1 VNVWIDAPDEM
12 SAGGNFSAWVNVS
25 NVSNMGAADYDIIY
39 DPDVLEVTNIPYAG
53 GVIGGSPFPVDMWT
67 LSPPGVQGR
76 VRIINN
82 APGSSSVSG
91 SGYMAR
97 VYFHVVGS
105 PCNYSTIQPTPG
117 PFSGGLFD
125 SSTNNIPANWISD
138 SVHVGN

>member
-1 VNVWIDAPDEM
+1 VWIDAPDEV

-25 NVSNMGAADYDIIY
+25 NVSHLAAADYDVTY
-39 DPDVLEVTNIPYAG
+39 DPSVLNVTNVAG
-53 GVIGGSPFPVDMWT
+53 GSIGGGSFQVDMWD
-67 LSPPGVQGR
+67 LSPHGVQGR
-76 VRIINN
+76 VRMIQKP
-82 APGSSSVSG
+82 PGMGTSVSG
-91 SGYMAR
+91 SGYMAIIF
-97 VYFHVVGS
+97 FHVNGS